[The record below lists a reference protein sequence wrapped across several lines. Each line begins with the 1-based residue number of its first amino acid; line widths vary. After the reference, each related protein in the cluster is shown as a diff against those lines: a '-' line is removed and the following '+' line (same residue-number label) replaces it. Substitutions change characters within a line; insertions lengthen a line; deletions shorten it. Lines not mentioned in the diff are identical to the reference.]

1 MRLTQ
6 RYRRGIRKHGRL
18 SSRTNPN
25 GAEFVKNKLRKI
37 CVYCGAS
44 SGHASIHAAAARL
57 LGTTLANQQISL
69 VYGGGRVGLMGI
81 VADAVMNA
89 GGHVIGVIPKALMDT
104 EVGHQ
109 HISQLLI
116 VKDMH
121 ERKALMAEHADAFIA
136 LPGGLGTLEELFE
149 TLTWAQLGFHE
160 KPIGLLNVNG
170 FYNGLVAFIA
180 HQVREGF
187 VREEHARL
195 LFSETDASALIE
207 QLQSFEM
214 PEGVSW
220 LSRQAART
228 LGP

>member
-1 MRLTQ
+1 M
-6 RYRRGIRKHGRL
+6 
-18 SSRTNPN
+18 
-25 GAEFVKNKLRKI
+25 KNKLRAI

-44 SGHASIHAAAARL
+44 SGHAPIHAAAASL
-57 LGTTLANQQISL
+57 LGAELARQKITL

-81 VADAVMNA
+81 VADAMMRA
-89 GGHVIGVIPKALMDT
+89 GGEVIGVIPQALMDT
-104 EVGHQ
+104 EVGHE
-109 HISQLLI
+109 HISRLMV

-160 KPIGLLNVNG
+160 KPIGLLNVDG
-170 FYNGLVAFIA
+170 FYDGLLNFIA

-187 VREEHARL
+187 VRPEHAQL
-195 LFSETDASALIE
+195 LLNEAQVPALIE
-207 QLQSFEM
+207 QLQRFEM

-220 LSRQAART
+220 LSRQAAKT